1 MASEL
6 RVNTLKDASGNNSV
20 AMSTVSNGTAK
31 MFLNCDQSG
40 THDIADSFNVSS
52 LADGGTGLTDATLT
66 NAHSDAN
73 YANVHAIH
81 TSTNRRIIAT
91 GNTASIVKYSCFQE
105 STYTSQADSSGLSGT
120 THGDLA

>member
-20 AMSTVSNGTAK
+20 GMSTVSNGTAK
-31 MFLNCDQSG
+31 MFLNCDQGG

-52 LADGGTGLTDATLT
+52 LADDGLGRTHASLT
-66 NAHSDAN
+66 NAHSNAN

-81 TSTNRRIIAT
+81 TSSNRRIFSS
-91 GNTASIVKYSCFQE
+91 GNTASIVKYQCFQE
-105 STYTSQADSSGLSGT
+105 STYTSQADSSGLCGT